1 MVIYNRE
8 TECGGITEILPISYF
23 RLQGPLSKISHW
35 FWMVSSTQELWF
47 EYNNKV
53 PDCTYVDQWHC
64 AGMWWFT
71 CWTRRQSYC
80 SCFWGKT
87 SALGLRSPTSWMKTC
102 VCEGQEIKRKERS
115 CLWLLAVFSCL
126 VIRRTYS
133 YPKCLQIWCNLA
145 WTYSVGRELIT
156 GLQ

>member
-8 TECGGITEILPISYF
+8 TECGGITEILLISYF

-87 SALGLRSPTSWMKTC
+87 SALGLSSPTSWMKTC